1 MKPMKDA
8 IESLSTDRL
17 LVTELVAELDGE
29 GGGLFVKFEGGGR
42 HRGA

>member
-29 GGGLFVKFEGGGR
+29 GGGLFVKLEGRVR

>member
-8 IESLSTDRL
+8 IESLSADCL

-29 GGGLFVKFEGGGR
+29 GGGLFVKLEGLSR
-42 HRGA
+42 HRND